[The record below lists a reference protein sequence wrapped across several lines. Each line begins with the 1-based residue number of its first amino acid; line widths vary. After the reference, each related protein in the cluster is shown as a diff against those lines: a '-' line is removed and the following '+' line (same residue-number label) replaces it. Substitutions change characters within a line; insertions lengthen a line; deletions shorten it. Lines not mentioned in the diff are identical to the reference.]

1 MVFGQAPEIERRT
14 PELERAA
21 IEVPGLSRRLV
32 DAPWWFFTLVG
43 ILIYLGYLVFFDP
56 RYAGAKD
63 AVVQGIPVTIRAT
76 VLAFTLA
83 LVVGLFTG
91 LGRISRNVFVRN
103 LATLYVEFVRGV
115 PILVL
120 IFVVALWIVP
130 EVSDALGFSNR
141 ISQEWRAIIALTIIY
156 GAYIAEVFR
165 AGVESV
171 PVGQMEAARSLGMR
185 QRTAMR
191 VIVLPQA
198 VRNVL
203 PALGNDFI
211 AMLKDSSLL
220 SVLGVREVTQMGR
233 LYANSSF
240 EFRETFLAMT
250 FLYLLFTLILSLVV
264 QWYGRRLQRV

>member
-1 MVFGQAPEIERRT
+1 
-14 PELERAA
+14 
-21 IEVPGLSRRLV
+21 
-32 DAPWWFFTLVG
+32 
-43 ILIYLGYLVFFDP
+43 
-56 RYAGAKD
+56 
-63 AVVQGIPVTIRAT
+63 
-76 VLAFTLA
+76 
-83 LVVGLFTG
+83 
-91 LGRISRNVFVRN
+91 LGRISRNVVLRN

-130 EVSDALGFSNR
+130 EVSDALGIANR

-185 QRTAMR
+185 RGTAMR
-191 VIVLPQA
+191 DIVLPQA

-220 SVLGVREVTQMGR
+220 SVLGVREITQMGR

-240 EFRETFLAMT
+240 QFRETFLAMT